1 MKTAVSL
8 LPLFLITLIYSPSAQ
23 MPTFSLQADK
33 SEYAPNDTVIL
44 GVKAIIPDNYHLYS
58 NPLGPGIGKP
68 FLLTAEENEN
78 IRWVEAR
85 KSAPLKYQPPFGD
98 WVWAYKKEACFFLK
112 GVVTAES
119 GSVKGTITMDGLVCQ
134 NSCIPVG
141 KTLEFS
147 VPVKPDADSPRSFG
161 GKSELGKQLKSSE
174 KMDFRVGGEPKGQPD
189 IFSESP
195 DLFEESENAENQSVE
210 EVQWAYSPLE
220 EKKSF
225 NLLTALLFSFLAG
238 LALNITPCIFP
249 MLGIRVL
256 SFAQGAGES
265 RRRAVFRSIIF
276 SLGIV
281 AVFLILASLAAF
293 AGFSWGQQ
301 FQNPRIMMLIIALV
315 FLFALGM
322 FDFYTILVPSGVS
335 NLERKGS
342 GLTGEFLKGAV
353 ATVLATPCGGP
364 FLGALLAWALLQSPA
379 VIFLIFTMIG
389 IGMALPYVLL
399 SSSRRILALLPKPGK
414 WMEDFKHVM
423 GFFLLAFA
431 VHLMTGLSSELVVS
445 TVGICLS
452 LAFAAGVNKRFAPFG
467 TALEK
472 RVAVGVIALALAAA
486 GVFASVKYL
495 PAHASSPTSAV
506 AVKSETDWQE
516 FAPEALKAAHEE
528 KRNVVLNF
536 TAAWCTSCHVNK
548 ATVLES
554 SEAES
559 LYDEKGVVLMTAD
572 LTHPNE
578 AAQSLLHHLGSR
590 SVPFLAIFPADSPRE
605 PIIMRDNLNKKKF
618 VSALEKLP

>member
-1 MKTAVSL
+1 MKTVFTL
-8 LPLFLITLIYSPSAQ
+8 LPLVLITFFGTVSAQ
-23 MPTFSLQADK
+23 MPTFSLQPDK
-33 SEYAPNDTVIL
+33 SEYAHGDTVVL
-44 GVKAIIPDNYHLYS
+44 GVKVSIPDKYHLYS

-68 FLLTAEENEN
+68 FLLTAEQNEN
-78 IRWVEAR
+78 IRWIEAR
-85 KSAPLKYQPPFGD
+85 KSPPQKFQPPFGD
-98 WVWAYKKEACFFLK
+98 WVWAYKNEAFFFLK
-112 GVVTAES
+112 GVVTAKS
-119 GSVKGTITMDGLVCQ
+119 GPVKGTINMDALVCH
-134 NSCIPVG
+134 NSCIPVS
-141 KTLEFS
+141 KTLEYTI
-147 VPVKPDADSPRSFG
+147 PVKSDADSPRSFSTLSG
-161 GKSELGKQLKSSE
+161 WAEQLKISKE
-174 KMDFRVGGEPKGQPD
+174 MDFRIGSEPQTLPE
-189 IFSESP
+189 ILSE
-195 DLFEESENAENQSVE
+195 FEESAESENAESSLSE
-210 EVQWAYSPLE
+210 EVQWSYSPLE
-220 EKKSF
+220 EKINF

-265 RRRAVFRSIIF
+265 RRRAVLRSIVF

-281 AVFLILASLAAF
+281 AVFMILASLAAF

-301 FQNPRIMMLIIALV
+301 FQNPNIMVLIIALV

-322 FDFYTILVPSGVS
+322 FDFYTILVPSSVS
-335 NLERKGS
+335 NLERKGN
-342 GLTGEFLKGAV
+342 GLAGDFLKGAV

-379 VIFLIFTMIG
+379 VIFLIFTTIG

-414 WMEDFKHVM
+414 WMEDFKHAM

-452 LAFAAGVNKRFAPFG
+452 LAFAAGFNKRFAPFG
-467 TALEK
+467 TEMKK
-472 RVAVGVIALALAAA
+472 RIMVGVVALVFAAA

-495 PAHASSPTSAV
+495 PGHAVSGNSVVSA
-506 AVKSETDWQE
+506 ETGTDWKE
-516 FAPEALKAAHEE
+516 FTPEALKAAHEE
-528 KRNVVLNF
+528 KKNVVLNF

-548 ATVLES
+548 ATVLKS
-554 SEAES
+554 SEAET
-559 LYDEKGVVLMTAD
+559 LYDEKNVVLMTAD

-590 SVPFLAIFPADSPRE
+590 SVPFLAIFPAESPQN
-605 PIIMRDNLNKKKF
+605 PVIMRDNLSKKKF
-618 VSALEKLP
+618 ISALEKLP